1 MEQICFGLT
10 KDELTK
16 GGPFYFLNNSLHAP
30 YTPLYYIA
38 SFQNGTL
45 ASRVSRKQRNNGISP
60 ASRFAFERVKSRISI
75 FIL

>member
-30 YTPLYYIA
+30 YKPLYYIA
-38 SFQNGTL
+38 SCD
-45 ASRVSRKQRNNGISP
+45 GIPKRHVGQSC
-60 ASRFAFERVKSRISI
+60 VKKTAK
-75 FIL
+75 

>member
-38 SFQNGTL
+38 SCD
-45 ASRVSRKQRNNGISP
+45 GISKRHVGQSCDKKT
-60 ASRFAFERVKSRISI
+60 AK
-75 FIL
+75 